1 MVVLYRKSG
10 CIMSGLQQSHRD
22 TYFYISPNAIGEH
35 YALMTDKDERRHL
48 LRTLRKRVGDPVV
61 FVDGKGSVYDGVIER
76 IDPDLIRIGVT
87 SRERDTDEPSVRV
100 TLAPALLKG
109 SRLDTVVDK
118 VTELGVHEIWPV
130 HTARTIVN
138 VGKST
143 ARIDRWQRIAMSAM
157 KQSLRSR
164 LTIVRPV
171 LDFHEAIVHAQKYD
185 LALIAWEKE
194 RQNGPETIARLYE
207 QPERV
212 LLFIGPE
219 GGFETN
225 EIEAA
230 RDVGIHPVSI
240 GRRRFR
246 ADTAGI
252 VAVTLLMATLGAMK
266 ASR

>member
-1 MVVLYRKSG
+1 
-10 CIMSGLQQSHRD
+10 MSGQQQSHRD

-35 YALMTDKDERRHL
+35 YALMTDRDERRHL
-48 LRTLRKRVGDPVV
+48 LRTLRKRVGDPVT
-61 FVDGKGSVYDGVIER
+61 FVDGAGCVYDGVIER
-76 IDPDLIRIGVT
+76 IDPDQIRIGVT
-87 SRERDTDEPSVRV
+87 SRELDADEPSVRV

-109 SRLDTVVDK
+109 SRLDTVVEK
-118 VTELGVHEIWPV
+118 VTELGVDEIWPV
-130 HTARTIVN
+130 HTARTIIN
-138 VGKST
+138 AGGST
-143 ARIDRWQRIAMSAM
+143 AKIDRWQRIAMSAM

-171 LDFHEAIVHAQKYD
+171 QDFHAAIVHAKKYD

-194 RQNGPETIARLYE
+194 TQNGLETIKDLHE
-207 QPERV
+207 QADRV

-219 GGFETN
+219 GGFEID

-230 RDVGIHPVSI
+230 RDVGIHSVSI

-252 VAVTLLMATLGAMK
+252 VAVTLLMTTLGVMK
-266 ASR
+266 ANR

>member
-1 MVVLYRKSG
+1 
-10 CIMSGLQQSHRD
+10 MSGLKQSHRD

-35 YALMTDKDERRHL
+35 HALMTDKDERRHL
-48 LRTLRKRVGDPVV
+48 LRTLRKRAGDPVA
-61 FVDGKGSVYDGVIER
+61 FVDGTGCVYNGVIER
-76 IDPDLIRIGVT
+76 IDPDQIRIGVT
-87 SRERDTDEPSVRV
+87 SRERDANEPSVRV

-109 SRLDTVVDK
+109 SRLDTVVEK
-118 VTELGVHEIWPV
+118 VTELGIDEIWPV
-130 HTARTIVN
+130 HTARTIIN
-138 VGKST
+138 AGAST

-164 LTIVRPV
+164 LTVVRQV
-171 LDFHEAIVHAQKYD
+171 LDFHEAIVHAQEYD
-185 LALIAWEKE
+185 LALIAWE
-194 RQNGPETIARLYE
+194 QETQTGLETFAHPHE
-207 QPERV
+207 QPGRV

-219 GGFETN
+219 GGFEAN

-230 RDVGIHPVSI
+230 RDVGIHSVSI

-252 VAVTLLMATLGAMK
+252 VAVTLLMAMLGAMK